1 MQDRMLKTFPE
12 VQWVFGKAGRAET
25 STDPA
30 PFSMG
35 ETTVML
41 KPESEWR
48 SGMTWEKLVD
58 EMDKKIRLPGVANA
72 WTMPIKNRIDMLSTG
87 IRTPVGI
94 KIFGPDLTKIEE
106 IGRRLETILNP
117 IPGTRSVFAERV
129 AGGYY
134 LDFDLKREEIARYGL
149 MIEDIQMIIESA
161 IGGESITTTVEG
173 RERYPVSVRYA
184 RELRD
189 DPEKLKRVLIPTTNG
204 AQVPFGQLAD
214 LRLTSGPAMIRDEDA
229 QLAGYVFVDMAGRDI
244 GSYVEEAKKKVA
256 EQVQLPTGYT
266 LSWSGQYEYIQR
278 AKERLMYVVPLTLLI
293 IFVLLYM
300 NLQSVTKCGIVLLAI
315 PFSMVGAIW
324 LVYLLGYNMS
334 VAVWVGI
341 IALAGVDA
349 ETGVIMLLY
358 LDQAYDKWRKEGR
371 MRTVA
376 DLREAITEGAVKR
389 IRPKMM
395 TVMAILVGLLPIM
408 WSHGAGAD
416 VMKRIAA
423 PMIGGVISSFV
434 LELMVYPAVYEVW
447 RGWQLRNSFQENRKA
462 MSADA
467 TFSWLP

>member
-12 VQWVFGKAGRAET
+12 VEWVFGKAGRAET

-41 KPESEWR
+41 KPESQWR
-48 SGMTWEKLVD
+48 AGMTWEKLVD

-87 IRTPVGI
+87 IRTPVGV
-94 KIFGPDLTKIEE
+94 KIFGPDLNKIEE
-106 IGRRLETILNP
+106 IGRQLEKVLSSV
-117 IPGTRSVFAERV
+117 PGTRSVFAERV
-129 AGGYY
+129 TGGYY
-134 LDFDLKREEIARYGL
+134 LDFELKREEIARYML
-149 MIEDIQMIIESA
+149 AVEDIQMIIESA

-189 DPEKLKRVLIPTTNG
+189 DPEKLKRVLIPTMNG
-204 AQVPFGQLAD
+204 AQVPLGQLAE
-214 LRLTSGPAMIRDEDA
+214 LRLTSGPAMIRDEDG

-244 GSYVEEAKKKVA
+244 GSYVEEAKRKVA

-266 LSWSGQYEYIQR
+266 LSWSGQYEFIQR

-300 NLQSVTKCGIVLLAI
+300 NLRSATKCGIVLLAI
-315 PFSMVGAIW
+315 PFSMIGAIW
-324 LVYLLGYNMS
+324 FVYLLGYNLS

-349 ETGVIMLLY
+349 ETGVIMLFY
-358 LDQAYDKWRKEGR
+358 LDQAYEKWRKEGR
-371 MRTVA
+371 MRTIA

-423 PMIGGVISSFV
+423 PMIGGVISSFL
-434 LELMVYPAVYEVW
+434 LELMVYPAIYEVW
-447 RGWQLRNSFQENRKA
+447 RGRK
-462 MSADA
+462 MRLHKEESLDL
-467 TFSWLP
+467 TGNV